1 MMKINFAPHIG
12 NRQSGGH
19 VRSSARGCRGFFSL
33 GGGSR
38 SSLFK
43 VFIYYHHDGD
53 DASLHGWW
61 FGPDTMEFGT
71 SQNWAFNPEAW
82 SFEDG
87 LVEVIRVVTAATL
100 ELEHYDR
107 VGSCE
112 NRNRSLYC
120 HSWHATMHRTR

>member
-1 MMKINFAPHIG
+1 
-12 NRQSGGH
+12 
-19 VRSSARGCRGFFSL
+19 
-33 GGGSR
+33 
-38 SSLFK
+38 
-43 VFIYYHHDGD
+43 
-53 DASLHGWW
+53 
-61 FGPDTMEFGT
+61 MEFGT